1 MNPDQNRLV
10 VTVKEAIDKIKF
22 LLDDKNMELQK
33 AENFKNEMNPAED
46 MMRVFQGAVD
56 FDTVLIEY
64 QQKLR
69 PFFDKIQ
76 KLDELI
82 NQK

>member
-1 MNPDQNRLV
+1 MNPEQNRLV

-46 MMRVFQGAVD
+46 MMRV
-56 FDTVLIEY
+56 Y
-64 QQKLR
+64 
-69 PFFDKIQ
+69 
-76 KLDELI
+76 
-82 NQK
+82 